1 MHENAFFWHFIRFNF
16 YQTNIEPQN
25 IAKKVNNP
33 FSWKSKKLITYLIL
47 LKAQLALI
55 KRHIAKSKSLKIVMH
70 KD

>member
-25 IAKKVNNP
+25 KAKKVKNP
-33 FSWKSKKLITYLIL
+33 FSWGLKELIKDLIL
-47 LKAQLALI
+47 VKAQLASI
-55 KRHIAKSKSLKIVMH
+55 KRHIADSKSLKIAMH